1 MSDQEYFCAAA
12 WTALYLD
19 TDGTVDFCC
28 IARNNLGNIRESS
41 VQQILQ
47 SDRVRQI
54 RQKMLANE
62 PVPGC
67 ESCWRQTK
75 EHRLQK
81 FFNTKYVEQQPIGPA
96 RIPDPVLDEN
106 FYTDDQASR
115 IKYLDLRWNN
125 TCNFA
130 CIYCGEKYSSFW
142 AEQAQR
148 SPLPV
153 KLTEKPD
160 RSHKREVFDFL
171 DQAIETVDWIYF
183 AGGEPLAIKE
193 NVEIL
198 DTLYAHNP
206 ECVLQINTNLSLL
219 VNNPVFERLQKFTNV
234 RWMISGEGMGTL
246 FEYVRWPGKW
256 NTFEQNLATISALR
270 GRGHEITFNL
280 VAMNIN
286 HLSIWDYLDYLLG
299 LDLVSKPT
307 DININIYNSRDSSQP
322 FAIQR
327 MPRSWRD
334 QARERVIQS
343 GYAVDGINNYLAALD
358 DPVPE
363 NDSGW
368 SGLEFT
374 VARLRALDRSRD
386 LDSRAIFPHVYEYV
400 ENQPKIL

>member
-1 MSDQEYFCAAA
+1 MIDKEYFCAAA

-41 VQQILQ
+41 VEEILQ
-47 SDRVRQI
+47 SDHVRQI
-54 RQKMLANE
+54 RQKMLRNE

-75 EHRLQK
+75 DHRLQK

-96 RIPDPVLDEN
+96 QTPDLALDDS
-106 FYTDDQASR
+106 FYNDDRASR

-130 CIYCGEKYSSFW
+130 CIYCGEKYSSLW
-142 AEQAQR
+142 AEQSQKGH
-148 SPLPV
+148 LPV
-153 KLTEKPD
+153 TLIEKPD
-160 RSHKREVFDFL
+160 RSRKREVFAFL
-171 DQAIETVDWIYF
+171 DQAIPTVDWIYF

-198 DTLYAHNP
+198 DTLYEKNP
-206 ECVLQINTNLSLL
+206 QCVLQINTNLSLL
-219 VNNPVFERLQKFTNV
+219 ENNPVFERLQKFTNV
-234 RWMISGEGMGTL
+234 RWMISGEAMGSM

-256 NTFEQNLATISALR
+256 ATFEHNLEIISRLR
-270 GRGHEITFNL
+270 DCGHEITFNL

-286 HLSIWDYLDYLLG
+286 HLSIWDYLDHLLE
-299 LDLVSKPT
+299 LNLVRKPT
-307 DININIYNSRDSSQP
+307 DINLNIYNSRDSSQP

-327 MPRSWRD
+327 MPQSWRD
-334 QARERVIQS
+334 QARERIAQ
-343 GYAVDGINNYLAALD
+343 GCYAVDGVDNYLAALD
-358 DPVPE
+358 DPVPL
-363 NDSGW
+363 NDPGW

-386 LDSRAIFPHVYEYV
+386 LDSRSIFPHVYEYV
-400 ENQPKIL
+400 ENQPKIV